1 MSVTV
6 GVKKFTVS
14 KCCPFWGNP
23 DSVIWEIFVG
33 RIRNP
38 SNVYHLQRIWNPL
51 SGIRIPQRGIQT
63 PRLFCISFQGVTKA
77 FDIALCNNC
86 ILTLLNGSFYR
97 NVSHILVRYECLKVK
112 FAAKSQSRLQLSL
125 RRSKSNFRQD
135 CTHLKGFGTWKYFSG
150 DCFVLYVAIFASK
163 SKPFDKDQC

>member
-14 KCCPFWGNP
+14 TKCCPFWGNP

-33 RIRNP
+33 GIRNP
-38 SNVYHLQRIWNPL
+38 SNVYHLQRIRNPL
-51 SGIRIPQRGIQT
+51 SGIRILRRGIQT

-86 ILTLLNGSFYR
+86 ILTLLNSSFYR
-97 NVSHILVRYECLKVK
+97 NVSHILVRYESLKVK

-135 CTHLKGFGTWKYFSG
+135 CTHFKRFWHVEIFLWRFF
-150 DCFVLYVAIFASK
+150 CFVCGVLCVEMKAI
-163 SKPFDKDQC
+163 